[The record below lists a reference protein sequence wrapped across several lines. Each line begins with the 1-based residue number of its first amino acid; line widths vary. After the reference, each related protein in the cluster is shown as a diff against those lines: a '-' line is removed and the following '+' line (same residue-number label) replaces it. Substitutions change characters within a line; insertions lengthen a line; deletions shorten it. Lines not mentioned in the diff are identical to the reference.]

1 MDHLEI
7 ITFGT
12 IFVTSRKW
20 CSYLILSKIRKGHIV
35 MQKDFSKITVDFRS
49 MEEGMSRLDLNG
61 YVLSQPKEV
70 LDDFIRRMEENP
82 TMLGMIDRGDG
93 TEDA

>member
-12 IFVTSRKW
+12 IFVTSRK
-20 CSYLILSKIRKGHIV
+20 CFFISDLV
-35 MQKDFSKITVDFRS
+35 QKFARS
-49 MEEGMSRLDLNG
+49 HVERYGFFCKLFWDADEEHLDYEDVTHWMPLVG
-61 YVLSQPKEV
+61 PK
-70 LDDFIRRMEENP
+70 N
-82 TMLGMIDRGDG
+82 G